1 MSVLFGTASSPISSN
16 FLLFMHST
24 LFVCFVFSLFL
35 FQMRC
40 TYIYIV
46 SLSFSVLPDE
56 GQHSLANKLLLPC
69 EVLLTTLYYGQFV
82 VLSSMACEVIY
93 NMANL
98 IAILS

>member
-1 MSVLFGTASSPISSN
+1 
-16 FLLFMHST
+16 
-24 LFVCFVFSLFL
+24 
-35 FQMRC
+35 MRC